1 MSSLVLALYFM
12 GAIPLDQAV
21 MFLYI
26 VGVILLVAEIG
37 VVSLGIFAMNGALA
51 VYAAYSLQTGE
62 LAFLGLP
69 LDWGI
74 FFAVAVI
81 EFFTFSIG
89 IYVWRKLKQKKTETG
104 TEGMIGRSARI
115 LTWTGREGTVRFEG
129 ERWLA
134 RADHEMDLAENERV
148 MIAAVERMTV
158 VITA

>member
-1 MSSLVLALYFM
+1 MSSFVLALYFL
-12 GAIPLDQAV
+12 GAIPLEQAV

-26 VGVILLVAEIG
+26 VGVILIIAEFG
-37 VVSLGIFAMNGALA
+37 VVSLGLFALNGALA
-51 VYAAYSLQTGE
+51 IYAGYSLQKGE
-62 LAFLGLP
+62 LALLGLP

-81 EFFTFSIG
+81 EFFTFFIG
-89 IYVWRKLKQKKTETG
+89 IYVWRKLKEKKTDTG
-104 TEGMIGRSARI
+104 AEGMIGRSARV

-134 RADHEMDLAENERV
+134 RSDYDMELAENERV
-148 MIAAVERMTV
+148 KIAAVEKMTI